1 MIYKIFYKK
10 INIKKYFSITNMR
23 PTNAFS
29 LVRGKDCKTLKA
41 LHGFDLTSGGCHAD
55 V

>member
-1 MIYKIFYKK
+1 MKL
-10 INIKKYFSITNMR
+10 
-23 PTNAFS
+23 TNAFS

-41 LHGFDLTSGGCHAD
+41 LYGFDLTSGGCHAD